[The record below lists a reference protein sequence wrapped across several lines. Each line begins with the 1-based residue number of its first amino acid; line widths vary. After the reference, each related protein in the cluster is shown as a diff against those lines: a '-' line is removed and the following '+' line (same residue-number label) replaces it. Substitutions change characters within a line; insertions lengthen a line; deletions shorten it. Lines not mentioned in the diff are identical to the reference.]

1 VADEVTVDGR
11 GVYDRLEFKNQD
23 NRLVFRMYAPGGKC
37 RIDAITVKVRDRDG
51 TKYRLTGWCEDGE
64 WHKRLSRRG
73 HTVQCD
79 DLRLMYKPSGG
90 FWRAVVP
97 RECLDGLANR
107 VKVVRSR
114 VYTGT
119 AVGKA
124 GPTRYV
130 ARG

>member
-1 VADEVTVDGR
+1 
-11 GVYDRLEFKNQD
+11 
-23 NRLVFRMYAPGGKC
+23 MYAPGGKC
-37 RIDAITVKVRDRDG
+37 RIDLITVKFRDRDG

-79 DLRLMYKPSGG
+79 DLRLVYKPSGA

-97 RECLDGLANR
+97 RECLDGLANQ

-114 VYTGT
+114 VGRDAPRPGHNRPNGEPGQDELPVSDQY
-119 AVGKA
+119 
-124 GPTRYV
+124 RDDDQNEE
-130 ARG
+130 